1 MQALTLQDLTLQDVL
16 QFVNQQTMSAKKDSN
31 QTKATIKTMPKK
43 ATNKRIGL
51 MKIDPKVYECL
62 EKDSMEFFQ

>member
-16 QFVNQQTMSAKKDSN
+16 QFVNQQTISTKKDSN
-31 QTKATIKTMPKK
+31 QTKTMIKTMPKK
-43 ATNKRIGL
+43 TSKRIGL

-62 EKDSMEFFQ
+62 DKDSMEFFQ